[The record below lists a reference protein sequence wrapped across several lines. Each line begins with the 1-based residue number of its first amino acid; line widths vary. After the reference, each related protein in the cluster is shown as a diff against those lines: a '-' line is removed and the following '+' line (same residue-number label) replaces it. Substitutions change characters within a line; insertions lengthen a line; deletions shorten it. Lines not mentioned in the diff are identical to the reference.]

1 MVVLFLLLFSEG
13 FLPWRLNGWLFLI
26 LNGRKNVGCL
36 NDDDKSALSLSPF
49 LPSSIFFS
57 VSQYIE
63 STNLCGFNKTSDEPF
78 LLFLFFD
85 CQTIC
90 RFNWNIIIH
99 LCVIRKFIKMKK
111 ETTKNETYIWFDI
124 RDYPSN
130 ALKIIGLTN
139 ERMNKTNEN
148 RLTNNNSVI
157 KVP

>member
-111 ETTKNETYIWFDI
+111 ETTKNETYRFDLI
-124 RDYPSN
+124 FETTPVMRSRSLGWRTN
-130 ALKIIGLTN
+130 AWTKQMKID
-139 ERMNKTNEN
+139 
-148 RLTNNNSVI
+148 
-157 KVP
+157 